1 METVDCVVS
10 EHKKECSGC
19 YACFNACPVQAIS
32 MQTDAE
38 GFWYP
43 VVDGEKCVHCGR
55 CRKVCQI
62 FNEKKAENTIPT
74 EAFACIN
81 QDTEERLASSSG
93 GLFIL
98 LAQYVLN
105 QGGVVFGAAFDEH
118 MELRHTYATDQA
130 GCEAFMGSKYLQS
143 RIGSAYAEAK
153 RFLTQGRW
161 VLFTG
166 TPCQIHG
173 LKLFL
178 GREYEKL
185 IAVDLACHGVPSPAV
200 FKKYLSDLEK
210 ELGSPVIDFRFRS
223 KKTGWNNFASEVH
236 FESGDDSVKPHNDCP
251 FVCGFLAN
259 LYLRPSCYHC
269 KNKGDNRY
277 ADLTLGDYWGIES
290 AYPELADDQGTS
302 ILFVR
307 TEKGKGAVQAISSNL
322 RSVKTDASYGQRS
335 NIAISRPV
343 DVNPKR
349 TAFFRNFNS
358 PAGEQKTLKAL
369 VDPFIPKPS
378 LALQLRMMI
387 PRPAKL
393 LIKRILK
400 GNRGG
405 IRTEGGKG
413 ISWKLY
419 SQEVFFDNGQE
430 IRMPHSESAFMQ
442 GFLSD
447 IYLRPSCY
455 ACQNKGEHRFSD
467 LTLADYWGVE
477 VCEPDMDDDQGTS
490 AVLVHTEKGA
500 QVLEQ
505 ISGDVTKKKTSLAYV
520 YRCNPSLVKNA
531 RELAAGHKL

>member
-1 METVDCVVS
+1 METVGCVVS
-10 EHKKECSGC
+10 EHKMECSGC
-19 YACFNACPVQAIS
+19 HACFNACPVQAIS

-74 EAFACIN
+74 EAFACMN
-81 QDTEERLASSSG
+81 RDTEERLASSSG

-118 MELRHTYATDQA
+118 MELRHMYATDQA

-153 RFLTQGRW
+153 RFLTQEKW

-200 FKKYLSDLEK
+200 FQKYLSDLER
-210 ELGSPVIDFRFRS
+210 EHGSPVIDFRFRS

-236 FESGDDSVKPHNDCP
+236 FRSGDDSVKPHDHCP
-251 FVCGFLAN
+251 FVRGFLAN

-277 ADLTLGDYWGIES
+277 ADLTIGDYWGIES
-290 AYPELADDQGTS
+290 VHPDLADDKGTS

-307 TEKGKGAVQAISSNL
+307 TEKGKEAVQAISSNL
-322 RSVKTDASYGQRS
+322 RSVKTDASYGLKS

-343 DVNPKR
+343 DVSPKR
-349 TAFFRNFNS
+349 TAFFRDFNS
-358 PAGEQKTLKAL
+358 PAGEQKTLKVL
-369 VDPFIPKPS
+369 LDPFIPRPS
-378 LALQLRMMI
+378 LALRLRMMI
-387 PRPAKL
+387 PRSVKL
-393 LIKRILK
+393 MIKRMLK
-400 GNRGG
+400 KNRG
-405 IRTEGGKG
+405 IRTAKSKG
-413 ISWKLY
+413 ISWKSY
-419 SQEVFFDNGQE
+419 SQEVCFADGQG

-477 VCEPDMDDDQGTS
+477 GCEPDMDDDQGTS

-505 ISGDVTKKKTSLAYV
+505 VSSGVTKKKTNLAYV

-531 RELAAGHKL
+531 GELAAGHKL